1 MMKIAKTVD
10 AKGLNCPMPI
20 LKLKKAIKDVNIGDL
35 VELLATD
42 PGSENDVKAF
52 ARTTGHELIQYEK
65 LADGVFRYVVK
76 RTK

>member
-1 MMKIAKTVD
+1 MEIAKTVD

-20 LKLKKAIKDVNIGDL
+20 LKLKKAIKEVNVGDL

-52 ARTTGHELIQYEK
+52 SRTTGHELVQSEK
-65 LADGVFRYVVK
+65 LPNGVFRYVVK
-76 RTK
+76 RAK